1 MGNKDIELSF
11 ISIPKHMNKD
21 LLIEYGAVVEKL
33 EEGEFIFEAGET
45 PTSFLFL
52 LKGTVRIYTLS
63 EGGKEFTHKI
73 FEGGE
78 ALGTPPLF
86 IDKPYPSSAVA
97 KTDVEI
103 LKLNKNC
110 FFRLLDD
117 KPQFLKAIVKGLS
130 EIIYF
135 KSIMSSEIS
144 LHDPQHRIL
153 TLFDQ
158 LKTKEDR
165 EEISLTRQQIGNLT
179 ALRVETVIRTIK
191 QMEQEGL
198 LEIRKRKVYF

>member
-1 MGNKDIELSF
+1 MD
-11 ISIPKHMNKD
+11 KD
-21 LLIEYGAVVEKL
+21 LLLEYGAVVEELQK
-33 EEGEFIFEAGET
+33 GEFLFEAGEN
-45 PTSFLFL
+45 PTSFLYL
-52 LKGTVRIYTLS
+52 QKGTVRIYTLS
-63 EGGKEFTHKI
+63 EDGKEFTHRI
-73 FEGGE
+73 FQEGEG
-78 ALGTPPLF
+78 LGTPPLF
-86 IDKPYPSSAVA
+86 IDKPYPSTAVA

-103 LKLNKNC
+103 LRLNKEC
-110 FFRLLDD
+110 FFQLLDD

-158 LKTKEDR
+158 LKTKDGP
-165 EEISLTRQQIGNLT
+165 EEIRLTRQQIGNLT

-191 QMEQEGL
+191 QMEQDGL